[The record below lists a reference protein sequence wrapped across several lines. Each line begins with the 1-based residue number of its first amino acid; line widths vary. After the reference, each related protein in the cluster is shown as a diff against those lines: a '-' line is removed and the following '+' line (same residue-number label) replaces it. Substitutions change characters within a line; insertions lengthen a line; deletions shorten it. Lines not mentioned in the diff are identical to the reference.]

1 MNNLE
6 NWNAEAKMKSDE
18 RERQIKRIQEER
30 AKYIFQPPPESHY
43 RSYDNLS
50 KSNSNNDAVKTK
62 TSEQPATVP
71 KRVLFQEPQPQ
82 QPQQEEQR

>member
-50 KSNSNNDAVKTK
+50 KNNNNDAVKTK